1 MKNALKR
8 VSAVMLGA
16 TSLVAAMPASATTI
30 NLIDIGG
37 VAGSPAARGFA
48 AAARYWETVL
58 NNDAVLNFQVGFSPL
73 GPNILGGT
81 SSTLQT
87 FVPISDYYDLLS
99 ASSTSALDRQAVA
112 NLAPLS
118 ATGSVAVTVPGYD
131 DIGTQTGVSAT
142 SQRFAP
148 DGTPI
153 SSTIAL
159 STANLKA
166 LYNDSAAF
174 DAQFGSNVIDGEIQ
188 FSSTFDFDF
197 DPTDGISA
205 GTYDFI
211 GVAIHELGHALGF
224 LSGVEDFDFS
234 VGGGFPV
241 DDYWWGYG
249 ADMFR
254 YSAPGKLDWTFGT
267 ESYFS
272 LDGGN
277 TAFMGGYWSTGS
289 DYGDGWQ
296 ASHWKEPAQAC
307 GDFLGIM
314 NPYICAGLED
324 QVEALD
330 LALLDAIGWN
340 VNVDVLANPG
350 YTFTTGAAFGL
361 VPEPTTWAMM
371 IGGMGLVGGA
381 MRRRRTSVRF
391 ATAKA

>member
-118 ATGSVAVTVPGYD
+118 ATGSVAVTVPDYD

-224 LSGVEDFDFS
+224 LSGVEDFDAS

-249 ADMFR
+249 AD
-254 YSAPGKLDWTFGT
+254 
-267 ESYFS
+267 
-272 LDGGN
+272 
-277 TAFMGGYWSTGS
+277 
-289 DYGDGWQ
+289 
-296 ASHWKEPAQAC
+296 
-307 GDFLGIM
+307 
-314 NPYICAGLED
+314 
-324 QVEALD
+324 
-330 LALLDAIGWN
+330 
-340 VNVDVLANPG
+340 
-350 YTFTTGAAFGL
+350 
-361 VPEPTTWAMM
+361 
-371 IGGMGLVGGA
+371 
-381 MRRRRTSVRF
+381 
-391 ATAKA
+391 